1 MKTSLAF
8 CIASLA
14 PFANLISASPRY
26 PLHQTA
32 LSPKQL
38 QDESD
43 LPNSFNLTVMLR
55 DASKANCLGSSGS
68 PTYSVRLYDPD
79 DGFGWQQLQATTTG
93 SSPPDFLLKDGNLI
107 HDNIIASSKPVP
119 LIWPPP
125 LKEFGFR
132 PSGAYQP
139 PEFVAVGSQDPQG
152 NSMLELRPAR
162 YSSMNPTGPFLLARK
177 RLLLT
182 KIAPC

>member
-1 MKTSLAF
+1 MKNSLAF

-26 PLHQTA
+26 PSHQTA

-68 PTYSVRLYDPD
+68 QTYSVRLYDPD
-79 DGFGWQQLQATTTG
+79 DGFG
-93 SSPPDFLLKDGNLI
+93 
-107 HDNIIASSKPVP
+107 
-119 LIWPPP
+119 
-125 LKEFGFR
+125 
-132 PSGAYQP
+132 
-139 PEFVAVGSQDPQG
+139 
-152 NSMLELRPAR
+152 
-162 YSSMNPTGPFLLARK
+162 
-177 RLLLT
+177 
-182 KIAPC
+182 

>member
-68 PTYSVRLYDPD
+68 QTYSVRLYDPD

-125 LKEFGFR
+125 RRNSASGHPVHTSRLGLLRSGLKTRREIACSNCGPR
-132 PSGAYQP
+132 DTQVWIRLAPSY
-139 PEFVAVGSQDPQG
+139 
-152 NSMLELRPAR
+152 
-162 YSSMNPTGPFLLARK
+162 LLGRG
-177 RLLLT
+177 
-182 KIAPC
+182 CC